1 MRCKSKKKFKCT
13 DPKSVEFFCKVK
25 AGRVK
30 LWIITNFQWII
41 DLIKP
46 NFAESYPNSL
56 LAEMFPQLFSGLIV
70 LVLGANQRR
79 GMGIFMKCYF

>member
-1 MRCKSKKKFKCT
+1 MRRKSKKKFKCT

-56 LAEMFPQLFSGLIV
+56 LAEMYTQIFSGLTL
-70 LVLGANQRR
+70 LVLGANQRT
-79 GMGIFMKCYF
+79 GVGIFMKCYF